1 MKINK
6 VSVVA
11 LRNSQ
16 NWTQE
21 DLAAAAGLS
30 VRTIQRVETMGTGSQ
45 DTSKALAAAFNVDIA
60 KVTTPEEDWAWF
72 WFTYKVLMKTV
83 WPIALTA
90 FALTMLG
97 GLLIEKEVIQE
108 TTAAYYAGSMVTLCL
123 IIWKDAALK
132 VYEAKYGA
140 VDWSQIKW
148 L

>member
-108 TTAAYYAGSMVTLCL
+108 TTAAYYAGMMVTLCL

>member
-21 DLAAAAGLS
+21 DLAAAAGVS

-45 DTSKALAAAFNVDIA
+45 ETSKALAAAFDVDIA
-60 KVTTPEEDWAWF
+60 KITMPEQDWTW
-72 WFTYKVLMKTV
+72 TRYTIKILMKTF
-83 WPIALTA
+83 WSIALTM
-90 FALTMLG
+90 FVITMLG
-97 GLLIEKEVIQE
+97 GILIKNEVIQE
-108 TTAAYYAGSMVTLCL
+108 TTAAYYSGMFITLSL
-123 IIWKDAALK
+123 IIWRDTFLK
-132 VYEAKYGA
+132 IYEEKYGV
-140 VDWSQIKW
+140 VDWSQVKW

>member
-21 DLAAAAGLS
+21 DLAAAAGVS

-45 DTSKALAAAFNVDIA
+45 ETSKALGAAFDVDIA
-60 KVTTPEEDWAWF
+60 KITMPEQDWTW
-72 WFTYKVLMKTV
+72 TRYTIKILMKTF
-83 WPIALTA
+83 WPIALTM
-90 FALTMLG
+90 FVITMLG
-97 GLLIEKEVIQE
+97 GILIKNEVIQE
-108 TTAAYYAGSMVTLCL
+108 TTAAYYSGMFITLSL
-123 IIWKDAALK
+123 IIWRDTFLK
-132 VYEAKYGA
+132 IYEEKYGV
-140 VDWSQIKW
+140 VDWSQVKW

>member
-21 DLAAAAGLS
+21 DLAAAAGVS

-45 DTSKALAAAFNVDIA
+45 ETSKALAAAFDVDIA
-60 KVTTPEEDWAWF
+60 KITMPEQDWTW
-72 WFTYKVLMKTV
+72 TRYTIKILMKTF
-83 WPIALTA
+83 WPIALTM
-90 FALTMLG
+90 FVITMLG
-97 GLLIEKEVIQE
+97 GILIKNEVIQE
-108 TTAAYYAGSMVTLCL
+108 TTAAYYSGMFITLSL
-123 IIWKDAALK
+123 IIWRDTFLK
-132 VYEAKYGA
+132 IYEEKYGV
-140 VDWSQIKW
+140 VDWSQVKW

>member
-21 DLAAAAGLS
+21 DLAAAAGVS

-45 DTSKALAAAFNVDIA
+45 ETSKALAAAFDVDIA
-60 KVTTPEEDWAWF
+60 KITMPEQDWTW
-72 WFTYKVLMKTV
+72 TRHTIKILMKTF
-83 WPIALTA
+83 WPIALTM
-90 FALTMLG
+90 FVITMLG
-97 GLLIEKEVIQE
+97 GILIKNEVIQE
-108 TTAAYYAGSMVTLCL
+108 TTAAYYSGMFITLSL
-123 IIWKDAALK
+123 IIWRDTFLK
-132 VYEAKYGA
+132 IYEEKYGV
-140 VDWSQIKW
+140 VDWSQVKW

>member
-1 MKINK
+1 
-6 VSVVA
+6 
-11 LRNSQ
+11 
-16 NWTQE
+16 
-21 DLAAAAGLS
+21 
-30 VRTIQRVETMGTGSQ
+30 MGTGSQ

-83 WPIALTA
+83 WPIVLTA

-140 VDWSQIKW
+140 VDWSRIKW

>member
-21 DLAAAAGLS
+21 DLAAAAGVS

-45 DTSKALAAAFNVDIA
+45 ETSKALAAAFDVDIA
-60 KVTTPEEDWAWF
+60 KITMPEQNWTW
-72 WFTYKVLMKTV
+72 TRYTIKIIMKTF
-83 WPIALTA
+83 WPIALTM
-90 FALTMLG
+90 FVITMLG
-97 GLLIEKEVIQE
+97 GILIKNEVIQE
-108 TTAAYYAGSMVTLCL
+108 TTAAYYSGMFITLSL
-123 IIWKDAALK
+123 IIWRDTFLK
-132 VYEAKYGA
+132 IYEEKYGV
-140 VDWSQIKW
+140 VDWSQVKW

>member
-21 DLAAAAGLS
+21 DLAAAAGVS

-45 DTSKALAAAFNVDIA
+45 ETSKALAAAFDVDIA
-60 KVTTPEEDWAWF
+60 KITMPEQDWPW
-72 WFTYKVLMKTV
+72 TRYTIKILMKTF
-83 WPIALTA
+83 WPIALTM
-90 FALTMLG
+90 FVITMLG
-97 GLLIEKEVIQE
+97 GILIKNEVIQE
-108 TTAAYYAGSMVTLCL
+108 TTAAYYSGMFITLSL
-123 IIWKDAALK
+123 IIWRDTFLK
-132 VYEAKYGA
+132 IYEEKYGV
-140 VDWSQIKW
+140 VDWSQVKW

>member
-21 DLAAAAGLS
+21 DLAAAAGVS

-45 DTSKALAAAFNVDIA
+45 ETSKALAAAFDVDIA
-60 KVTTPEEDWAWF
+60 KITMPEQDWTW
-72 WFTYKVLMKTV
+72 TRYTIKIIMKTF
-83 WPIALTA
+83 WPIALTM
-90 FALTMLG
+90 FVITMLG
-97 GLLIEKEVIQE
+97 GILIKNEVIQE
-108 TTAAYYAGSMVTLCL
+108 TTAAYYSGMFITLSL
-123 IIWKDAALK
+123 IIWRDTFLK
-132 VYEAKYGA
+132 IYEEKYGV
-140 VDWSQIKW
+140 VDWSQVKW

>member
-21 DLAAAAGLS
+21 DLAAAAGVS

-45 DTSKALAAAFNVDIA
+45 ETSKALAAAFDVDIA
-60 KVTTPEEDWAWF
+60 KITMPEQDWTW
-72 WFTYKVLMKTV
+72 TRYTIKILMKTF
-83 WPIALTA
+83 WPIALTM
-90 FALTMLG
+90 FVITMLG
-97 GLLIEKEVIQE
+97 GILIKNEIIQE
-108 TTAAYYAGSMVTLCL
+108 TTAAYYSGMFITLSL
-123 IIWKDAALK
+123 IIWRDTFLK
-132 VYEAKYGA
+132 IYEEKYGV
-140 VDWSQIKW
+140 VDWSQVKW

>member
-21 DLAAAAGLS
+21 DLAVAAGLS
-30 VRTIQRVETMGTGSQ
+30 VRTIQRVETMGTGSR
-45 DTSKALAAAFNVDIA
+45 DTSKALAAAFDVDIA
-60 KVTTPEEDWAWF
+60 KVTMPEQDWTWV
-72 WFTYKVLMKTV
+72 WFTYKLLLKTF

-90 FALTMLG
+90 FVVTMLG
-97 GLLIEKEVIQE
+97 GLMIEKEVIQE
-108 TTAAYYAGSMVTLCL
+108 TTAAYYAGGMVTLCL
-123 IIWKDAALK
+123 IIWRDSFLK
-132 VYEAKYGA
+132 IYEAKYGTI
-140 VDWSQIKW
+140 DWSQIKW

>member
-21 DLAAAAGLS
+21 DLAAAAGVS

-45 DTSKALAAAFNVDIA
+45 ETSKALAAAFDVDIA
-60 KVTTPEEDWAWF
+60 KITMPEQDWTW
-72 WFTYKVLMKTV
+72 TRYTIKILMETF
-83 WPIALTA
+83 WPIALTM
-90 FALTMLG
+90 FVITMLG
-97 GLLIEKEVIQE
+97 GILIKNEVIQE
-108 TTAAYYAGSMVTLCL
+108 TTAAYYSGMFITLSL
-123 IIWKDAALK
+123 IIWRDTFLK
-132 VYEAKYGA
+132 IYEEKYGV
-140 VDWSQIKW
+140 VDWSQVKW

>member
-21 DLAAAAGLS
+21 DLAAAAGVS

-45 DTSKALAAAFNVDIA
+45 ETSKALAAAFDVDIA
-60 KVTTPEEDWAWF
+60 KITMPEQDWTW
-72 WFTYKVLMKTV
+72 TRDTIKILMKTF
-83 WPIALTA
+83 WPIALTM
-90 FALTMLG
+90 FAITMLG
-97 GLLIEKEVIQE
+97 GILIKNEVIQA
-108 TTAAYYAGSMVTLCL
+108 TTAAYYSGMFITLSL
-123 IIWKDAALK
+123 IIWRDTFLK
-132 VYEAKYGA
+132 IYEEKYGV
-140 VDWSQIKW
+140 VDWSQVKW

>member
-21 DLAAAAGLS
+21 DLAAAAGVS

-45 DTSKALAAAFNVDIA
+45 ETSKALAAAFDVDIA
-60 KVTTPEEDWAWF
+60 KITMPEQDWTW
-72 WFTYKVLMKTV
+72 TRYTIKILMKTF
-83 WPIALTA
+83 WPIALTM
-90 FALTMLG
+90 FAITMLG
-97 GLLIEKEVIQE
+97 GILIKNEVIQE
-108 TTAAYYAGSMVTLCL
+108 TTAAYYSGMFITLSL
-123 IIWKDAALK
+123 IIWRDTFLK
-132 VYEAKYGA
+132 IYEEKYGV
-140 VDWSQIKW
+140 VDWSQVKW

>member
-21 DLAAAAGLS
+21 DLAAAAGVS

-45 DTSKALAAAFNVDIA
+45 ETSKALAAAFDVDIA
-60 KVTTPEEDWAWF
+60 KITMPEQDWTW
-72 WFTYKVLMKTV
+72 TRYTIKILMKTF
-83 WPIALTA
+83 WPIALTM
-90 FALTMLG
+90 FVITMLG
-97 GLLIEKEVIQE
+97 GILIKNEVIQE
-108 TTAAYYAGSMVTLCL
+108 TTAANYSGMIITLSL
-123 IIWKDAALK
+123 IIWRDTFLK
-132 VYEAKYGA
+132 IYEEKYGV
-140 VDWSQIKW
+140 VDWSQVKW

>member
-21 DLAAAAGLS
+21 DLADAAGLS

-108 TTAAYYAGSMVTLCL
+108 TTAAYYAGMMVTLCL